1 MAANTAEGSRGVG
14 AAAKQAATIS
24 MPTGTEVDV
33 NVMTRLEKTRDDT
46 NLAPHPYTVQAL
58 LSYNRRASRVKRS
71 HKASPLLV
79 ARRLPIPL
87 YCSLCVELPAI
98 LAHRVAAHLDAMGVV
113 HEPVEDA
120 IGLCGIAYLFVPT
133 ERPAVEGLASSNAP

>member
-14 AAAKQAATIS
+14 VAAKQAATIS

-58 LSYNRRASRVKRS
+58 LSYNRRASRIKRY

-98 LAHRVAAHLDAMGVV
+98 LAHRVAAHLDAMGDGRCARTRRGC
-113 HEPVEDA
+113 HQPVWDRLSVRAHRET
-120 IGLCGIAYLFVPT
+120 G
-133 ERPAVEGLASSNAP
+133 S